1 MTIFEVTFSYFS
13 DGESGNDK
21 FNFASHDE
29 AQAKFDEHRAAI
41 EQEFGGC
48 ANTDRINEA
57 DTFGIMACGSGS
69 WAKVSITSHNQQNK
83 AL

>member
-21 FNFASHDE
+21 FSFASHDE

-48 ANTDRINEA
+48 TNADRIDETG
-57 DTFGIMACGSGS
+57 TFGIMDRDCGS
-69 WAKVSITSHNQQNK
+69 WARVCITNRQRNE

>member
-21 FNFASHDE
+21 FNFACRDE

-48 ANTDRINEA
+48 ANTDRIDEA
-57 DTFGIMACGSGS
+57 DTFGIMDCDCGS
-69 WAKVSITSHNQQNK
+69 WARVCITTHNQQNK
-83 AL
+83 EL